1 MTWAEQWGHLL
12 ERGTLNEIRVTL
24 MQVAAD
30 APPNSETLH
39 NCLTEALDAMFERG
53 ALAGRTVI
61 KQRLERFLAD
71 ESSRLPDALPA
82 DLPQPPGTLQ

>member
-1 MTWAEQWGHLL
+1 MTSAEQWERLL
-12 ERGTLNEIRVTL
+12 ERGSLNELRCAL
-24 MQVAAD
+24 MEVAAD
-30 APPNSETLH
+30 APPNGETLRD
-39 NCLTEALDAMFERG
+39 CLTEALDAVFERG